1 MQCGGGEGYNRR
13 EGADNDIINQWGTSN
28 MKMTN
33 DEYKDYTDSH
43 SPRSKSGR
51 NMLRAFLVG
60 GAICLVGQALID
72 IFMALGIDKETACSG
87 GSISLVFLG
96 ALLTGLGVYD
106 DMAKF
111 AGAGTLVPIT
121 GFANAVVAPA
131 LEFKTEGFVLGT
143 AAKMFIISGPV
154 IVYGISA
161 SVVYG
166 LLYVL
171 FGG

>member
-1 MQCGGGEGYNRR
+1 
-13 EGADNDIINQWGTSN
+13 
-28 MKMTN
+28 
-33 DEYKDYTDSH
+33 
-43 SPRSKSGR
+43 
-51 NMLRAFLVG
+51 MLRAFLVG
-60 GAICLVGQALID
+60 GAICLVGQALVD

-87 GSISLVFLG
+87 CSISLVFLG

-106 DMAKF
+106 DMAKV

-121 GFANAVVAPA
+121 GFANSVVAPA

-171 FGG
+171 FGA

>member
-1 MQCGGGEGYNRR
+1 
-13 EGADNDIINQWGTSN
+13 

-33 DEYKDYTDSH
+33 DEYKNYTDSH

-60 GAICLVGQALID
+60 GAICLAGQALID
-72 IFMALGIDKETACSG
+72 IVMALGTDQETACTG
-87 GSISLVFLG
+87 GSVSLVFLG

-121 GFANAVVAPA
+121 GFANSVVAPA

>member
-1 MQCGGGEGYNRR
+1 
-13 EGADNDIINQWGTSN
+13 

-33 DEYKDYTDSH
+33 DEYKNYTGSH

-72 IFMALGIDKETACSG
+72 IFMALGIDQETACTG
-87 GSISLVFLG
+87 GSVSLVFLG

-121 GFANAVVAPA
+121 GFANSVVAPA

>member
-1 MQCGGGEGYNRR
+1 
-13 EGADNDIINQWGTSN
+13 

-51 NMLRAFLVG
+51 NMLRDFLVG
-60 GAICLVGQALID
+60 GAICLAGQALID
-72 IFMALGIDKETACSG
+72 IFMALGIDQETACTG
-87 GSISLVFLG
+87 GSVSLVFLG

-121 GFANAVVAPA
+121 GFANSVVAPA

>member
-1 MQCGGGEGYNRR
+1 
-13 EGADNDIINQWGTSN
+13 

-72 IFMALGIDKETACSG
+72 IFMALGIDQETAYTG
-87 GSISLVFLG
+87 GSVSLVFLG

-121 GFANAVVAPA
+121 GFANSVVAPA

>member
-1 MQCGGGEGYNRR
+1 
-13 EGADNDIINQWGTSN
+13 

-33 DEYKDYTDSH
+33 DEYKKYTDSH

-72 IFMALGIDKETACSG
+72 IFMALGIDQETACTG
-87 GSISLVFLG
+87 GSVSLVFLG

-121 GFANAVVAPA
+121 GFANSVVAPA

-154 IVYGISA
+154 IVDGISA

>member
-1 MQCGGGEGYNRR
+1 
-13 EGADNDIINQWGTSN
+13 

-33 DEYKDYTDSH
+33 DEYKNYTDSH

-60 GAICLVGQALID
+60 GAICLAGQALID
-72 IFMALGIDKETACSG
+72 IFMALGIDQETACTG
-87 GSISLVFLG
+87 GSVSLVFLG

-166 LLYVL
+166 LLYAL

>member
-1 MQCGGGEGYNRR
+1 
-13 EGADNDIINQWGTSN
+13 

-33 DEYKDYTDSH
+33 DEYKNYTDSH

-60 GAICLVGQALID
+60 GAICLAGQALID
-72 IFMALGIDKETACSG
+72 IFMALGIDQETACTG
-87 GSISLVFLG
+87 GSVSLVFLG

-121 GFANAVVAPA
+121 GFANSVVAPA
-131 LEFKTEGFVLGT
+131 LEFKTEGYVLGT

-166 LLYVL
+166 LLYLL
-171 FGG
+171 FGA

>member
-1 MQCGGGEGYNRR
+1 
-13 EGADNDIINQWGTSN
+13 

-72 IFMALGIDKETACSG
+72 TFMALGIDKETACSG

-121 GFANAVVAPA
+121 GFANSVVAPA

-143 AAKMFIISGPV
+143 AAKMFLISGPV

>member
-1 MQCGGGEGYNRR
+1 
-13 EGADNDIINQWGTSN
+13 

-33 DEYKDYTDSH
+33 DEYKNYTNSH

-60 GAICLVGQALID
+60 GAICLAGQALID
-72 IFMALGIDKETACSG
+72 IFMALGIDQETACTG
-87 GSISLVFLG
+87 GSVSLVFLG

-121 GFANAVVAPA
+121 GFANSVVAPA

>member
-1 MQCGGGEGYNRR
+1 
-13 EGADNDIINQWGTSN
+13 

-33 DEYKDYTDSH
+33 DEYKNYTDSH

-60 GAICLVGQALID
+60 DYICLAGQALID
-72 IFMALGIDKETACSG
+72 LFMALGIDQETACTG
-87 GSISLVFLG
+87 GSVSLVFLG

-121 GFANAVVAPA
+121 GFANSVVAPA

>member
-1 MQCGGGEGYNRR
+1 
-13 EGADNDIINQWGTSN
+13 

-51 NMLRAFLVG
+51 NMLRAFRVG

-121 GFANAVVAPA
+121 GFANSVVAPA
-131 LEFKTEGFVLGT
+131 LEVKTEGFVLGT

>member
-1 MQCGGGEGYNRR
+1 
-13 EGADNDIINQWGTSN
+13 

-33 DEYKDYTDSH
+33 DEYKNYTDSH

-60 GAICLVGQALID
+60 GAICLAGQALID
-72 IFMALGIDKETACSG
+72 IFMALGIDQETACTG
-87 GSISLVFLG
+87 GSVSLVFLG

-106 DMAKF
+106 NMAKF

-121 GFANAVVAPA
+121 GFANSVVAPA

>member
-1 MQCGGGEGYNRR
+1 
-13 EGADNDIINQWGTSN
+13 

-33 DEYKDYTDSH
+33 NEYKNYTDSH

-72 IFMALGIDKETACSG
+72 IFMALGIDQETACTG
-87 GSISLVFLG
+87 GSVSLVFLG

-111 AGAGTLVPIT
+111 ARAGTLVPIT
-121 GFANAVVAPA
+121 GFANSVVAPA